1 MELRSV
7 EELMDLLH
15 AGRGV
20 HDTPGLAHSRLRPGA
35 GTPAGD
41 TVDLHDH
48 ALQTAALLRRG
59 HPSDK
64 ELQVAGLVHD
74 IGHLLRPGDEAG
86 HAGLAADAVRPL
98 LGERVSGIV
107 RLHVAAERYLAA
119 GSTGHGPAVRG
130 PLTPAVPGGAMTR
143 REAAA
148 FGHDPLAED
157 AVTLRQADDA
167 GRVPGLYAGDMEDWR
182 TLLELVA
189 ERSAWAG
196 DRVGAR
202 HPRHPGPT
210 AGRAER
216 SARLGTA
223 D

>member
-15 AGRGV
+15 ACRGV
-20 HDTPGLAHSRLRPGA
+20 HEPTELPGSRRRPGG
-35 GTPAGD
+35 GTSQGD
-41 TVDLHDH
+41 PVDLHDH

-74 IGHLLRPGDEAG
+74 IGHVLRPGDDAG
-86 HAGLAADAVRPL
+86 HAAHAADAVRPL
-98 LGERVSGIV
+98 LGERVSGLV
-107 RLHVAAERYLAA
+107 RLHVAAGRYLAA
-119 GSTGHGPAVRG
+119 ASAGRGPAPRG
-130 PLTPAVPGGAMTR
+130 PLAPAAPGGAMTPG
-143 REAAA
+143 ELAA
-148 FGHDPLAED
+148 FEHDPLAED

-167 GRVPGLYAGDMEDWR
+167 GRVPGLHAGDMEDWR

-189 ERSAWAG
+189 ERSA
-196 DRVGAR
+196 
-202 HPRHPGPT
+202 
-210 AGRAER
+210 
-216 SARLGTA
+216 RLGAT